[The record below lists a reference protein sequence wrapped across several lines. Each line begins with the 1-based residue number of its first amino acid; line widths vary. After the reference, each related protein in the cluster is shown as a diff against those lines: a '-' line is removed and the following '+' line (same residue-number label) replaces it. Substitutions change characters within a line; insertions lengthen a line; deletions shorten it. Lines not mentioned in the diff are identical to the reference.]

1 MLTLSYAGLAIA
13 GCGYVAL
20 ALVLG
25 QVFEVDDGGAADG
38 TFHIPLFSPLSLA
51 TFCGAL
57 GAIGLGAV
65 FGLQLSDPVSLAI
78 AIPGAFVFTYVVTYV
93 AWRLLASSTGS
104 QTVRESDLVG
114 ATADVLT
121 PIPQDGLGEVA
132 AMVRGQRHTA
142 PARTL
147 DGTPVSR
154 GTIVSVVRVTG
165 ATLIVEA
172 ETAPVRTS

>member
-1 MLTLSYAGLAIA
+1 MLTLTYAGLAIA
-13 GCGYVAL
+13 GCGYVAI

-25 QVFEVDDGGAADG
+25 QAFDIDDGGAADG

-57 GAIGLGAV
+57 GAIGLGAI
-65 FGLQLSDPVSLAI
+65 FGLQLSDPVSLAV
-78 AIPGAFVFTYVVTYV
+78 AIPGAFAFTYVVTYV
-93 AWRLLASSTGS
+93 AWRLLASSTGT
-104 QTVRESDLVG
+104 QTVRESDLLG
-114 ATADVLT
+114 ATAEVLT

-142 PARTL
+142 PARTP

-154 GTIVSVVRVTG
+154 GTIVSVVRVAG
-165 ATLIVEA
+165 ATLIVEGDP
-172 ETAPVRTS
+172 APVRKS